1 MVKKKV
7 VKKTAKRKAV
17 TKKKAAPKRKAAT
30 KKKAA
35 PKRKATKRKAAPKK
49 ANKNTGLYS
58 GLDNTFQNWVDQQV
72 AIMNKKKR

>member
-7 VKKTAKRKAV
+7 VKKTA
-17 TKKKAAPKRKAAT
+17 KRKAAT

-49 ANKNTGLYS
+49 ANKNTGLSS
-58 GLDNTFQNWVDQQV
+58 GLDDTFQKWVNQQV